1 MKSYA
6 ALLSLL
12 LVLGAGLHTAGQSEI
27 FEDIGLGQEQY
38 DYDDAGAADDDEKGG
53 KHEVPS
59 FNVQPMVF
67 NPTVGETVNIPCTSG
82 TKYDSALLMKRRYFD
97 DSKAE
102 QLISGDTF
110 FFVKDDRYSIQ
121 DNVFTITNVRKS
133 DSGYYSC
140 TYQTPDMNINV
151 THTLDVYFSATVKPE
166 HKIIE
171 AIKGDK
177 ADLDCNADGNPKPTI
192 TWTKQGGK
200 MPSGEAQERG
210 TSIIFEEV
218 DRHVHGTYECL
229 AQNGVGEPAKGTREV
244 VVFYPPE
251 IRTEKEIVHTGNG
264 DKVELV
270 CVVHANPAA
279 EVQWTHDNKPVDRDT
294 MAEVHE
300 GGHRHLLTIEQ
311 VSEADFGVYQCSAS
325 NKYGAV
331 FEEIKLTD
339 APSAP
344 AITSDP
350 HSAEESSYTLTW
362 TTESYYPITAYTIT
376 YRKTKANEST
386 DEPGEW
392 MEIAEDVAEGAQDAG
407 PSRSFERTVADL
419 ERATDYDGVLVI
431 RNSVKP
437 SADVTFN
444 FSTRKALPPTS
455 LIQLGDN
462 KDALAG
468 MDKAG
473 GHRHPNAAASASLSA
488 SLLSLCL
495 FRLLSI
501 ASQ

>member
-1 MKSYA
+1 M
-6 ALLSLL
+6 
-12 LVLGAGLHTAGQSEI
+12 
-27 FEDIGLGQEQY
+27 GQEQY

-229 AQNGVGEPAKGTREV
+229 AQNGVGEPAKGTQIPLLNNRDHEQ
-244 VVFYPPE
+244 
-251 IRTEKEIVHTGNG
+251 EIVHTGNG

-331 FEEIKLTD
+331 FEEIKLTGSYSNPRLGD
-339 APSAP
+339 QTDR
-344 AITSDP
+344 IT
-350 HSAEESSYTLTW
+350 AF
-362 TTESYYPITAYTIT
+362 ITAYTIT
-376 YRKTKANEST
+376 YRKTKVSDGTSPPSSPPTPSPTARLSSVLKHHRLITAYTITYRKTKRLSILQANEST

-444 FSTRKALPPTS
+444 FSTRK
-455 LIQLGDN
+455 G
-462 KDALAG
+462 
-468 MDKAG
+468 
-473 GHRHPNAAASASLSA
+473 
-488 SLLSLCL
+488 
-495 FRLLSI
+495 
-501 ASQ
+501 